1 MKPLLALVLLVLFP
15 PGANAQENFRS
26 SREAFAAG
34 AKLFGMRQFA
44 ASQPPLEMALQL
56 GPDPK
61 LALDLHEMLFSVYR
75 ETAQAEKAVAAA
87 EFVIRNHPRKAG
99 RSISTSRLAGY
110 LQAQGN
116 VDDQVA
122 RYEAML
128 KKTPD
133 DLAALGVLEQ
143 IYARGL
149 RKQPDRQATLSAK
162 RTEIEVG
169 LAKKLAGELE
179 AEARAN
185 PSTAAQLLKDA
196 AQVWLEAADTASA
209 LAAAKKSLAA
219 LPEARSSILTYQWQT
234 GLGDVFAACG
244 DKTLASQ
251 AYQAALALQLP
262 EALKKPVQAKLD
274 ALGGEKK

>member
-1 MKPLLALVLLVLFP
+1 MTRWLALLVLVLCLP
-15 PGANAQENFRS
+15 TAEGQENFRS
-26 SREAFAAG
+26 AKEAFAAG
-34 AKLFGMRQFA
+34 AKLVSMRQFA

-61 LALDLHEMLFSVYR
+61 TALDIHELLFSVYR

-99 RSISTSRLAGY
+99 RSVNTSRLAGY
-110 LQAQGN
+110 LQALGN
-116 VDDQVA
+116 LDAQVA
-122 RYEAML
+122 RYEATL

-149 RKQPDRQATLSAK
+149 RKQPARQTELAAK
-162 RTEIEVG
+162 RAEIETG

-196 AQVWLEAADTASA
+196 AQVWLEAGDTAAA

-219 LPEARSSILTYQWQT
+219 PPEARSSILTYQWQT

-244 DKTLASQ
+244 DKALAAQ

-262 EALKKPVQAKLD
+262 DALKKPVQTKLD
-274 ALGGEKK
+274 ALGGSPK